1 MRQIL
6 NLSIPQNMVSIVKD
20 RAKKH
25 GFESVSEYIRFLLNL
40 DTDLISPQELLAIS
54 KRADREYR
62 TGKIKKI
69 NSLAELL

>member
-1 MRQIL
+1 MPPNIALAVRE
-6 NLSIPQNMVSIVKD
+6 

-25 GFESVSEYIRFLLNL
+25 GFETVSEYVRFLLNL
-40 DTDLISPQELLAIS
+40 DTDLISPQDLLAMS

-62 TGKIKKI
+62 TGKLKKL